1 MEEDKIFWLVSG
13 ERVYELKGIDELEKK
28 AKAFDTLG
36 FAYTVYEHSM
46 GMTRKILV
54 DITDFIKARKGVI

>member
-1 MEEDKIFWLVSG
+1 MKENKTFWLVSG
-13 ERVYELKGIDELEKK
+13 ERVYELNGLNELEKK

-54 DITDFIKARKGVI
+54 DITDFIQARKGVV